1 MGCIYLFVVEIV
13 AYMCLGGNYLNLKL
27 LHTLFCQFLPMVHQW
42 PEVSS
47 KSARDEGCVDGW
59 EERTAPLSLGPF
71 PACKPKLQQAGA
83 YYLVL
88 RCDFKI
94 DITALSSC

>member
-1 MGCIYLFVVEIV
+1 
-13 AYMCLGGNYLNLKL
+13 
-27 LHTLFCQFLPMVHQW
+27 MVHQW

-83 YYLVL
+83 YYLVFIFSL
-88 RCDFKI
+88 NLQSWFGAHMMQI
-94 DITALSSC
+94 